1 MKPLNLDN
9 SPCSPI
15 SSNCVIW
22 QGPNIPCINLCT
34 GDTVSDVV
42 AKLATELCAIMD
54 TLNITKYDLACL
66 NLAGCDPKDFQA
78 LIQLLIQKICDLE
91 NQTPGT
97 VVPGG
102 SGCPTDC
109 IVAINACLGGGN
121 DNLVNYV
128 NIIASKIC
136 ELVDDIHLIQNQIVN
151 INTTLVDLQTQINN
165 IPVYTLPSITI
176 PTLCQI
182 GPYTGP
188 TSVALDTL
196 FSAFLTDWCTYIGT
210 TGTATDLSAVLN
222 PSCTLTDIISE
233 PDWINPVG
241 TLADAIN
248 NIWVSIC
255 YFYNFTYPQA
265 VVTGSGGIVVTSSYN
280 PGTNTTTYDVT
291 TSTPLTS
298 LMPTGAVI
306 PWAGSGTAPAGWVLC
321 NGASYDYTLDPTY
334 LDLFNAIGT
343 AYGTS
348 GGTTFSVPNLAN
360 SIPVGKGTNS
370 DGFDLTTV
378 GNTGGNKAVT
388 LTDAQLPPHTHDVTG
403 ATSSDYVNLIT
414 ASADG
419 TTGDPTTTPRT
430 GDYARIK
437 VGADTNI
444 QTSDNAQ
451 QSSPHSHT
459 FTATTDG
466 GAGLL
471 GSAHGNMQPYVVM
484 QYIIKL

>member
-97 VVPGG
+97 SVPG
-102 SGCPTDC
+102 SADCPVDC

-151 INTTLVDLQTQINN
+151 INTTLVDLQTQIDN
-165 IPVYTLPSITI
+165 IPTYTLPDINVPLGCTI
-176 PTLCQI
+176 GI
-182 GPYTGP
+182 YNGPQAVP
-188 TSVALDTL
+188 LDTL
-196 FSAFLTDWCTYIGT
+196 FQEFIDDWCASSNTLGNI
-210 TGTATDLSAVLN
+210 AAVLN
-222 PSCTLTDIISE
+222 PSCTLTDIIADAGAS
-233 PDWINPVG
+233 WVNPIV

-248 NIWVSIC
+248 NIWLSIC
-255 YFYNFTYPQA
+255 YFYNFTYPEA
-265 VVTGSGGIVVTSSYN
+265 VVTGSGGVVVTSSYN
-280 PGTNTTTYDVT
+280 PGTNVTTYDVT

-298 LMPTGAVI
+298 LMPTGAVL
-306 PWAGSGTAPAGWVLC
+306 PWAGTSVSAPLGWLLCDGTT
-321 NGASYDYTLDPTY
+321 YDGSDPLYSDLYTV
-334 LDLFNAIGT
+334 IGT
-343 AYGTS
+343 AYGTT
-348 GGTTFSVPNLAN
+348 GPGFFNVPNLAN

-370 DGFDLTTV
+370 DGYDLTTV
-378 GNTGGNKAVT
+378 ANTGGTKSIT

-403 ATSSDYVNLIT
+403 ATSSDFVNLIT
-414 ASADG
+414 ASVDG

-430 GDYARIK
+430 GDYTRIK